1 MKNNKLVPIIIT
13 SVNTIICT
21 LLLIFFTPS
30 HVPLISGLHDEI
42 IMIGSKWWL
51 LLGIIIPIAFTTLAL
66 VLKNQYA
73 KFIFTELLIFLV
85 FDNML
90 AYSFFCVASSFEIG
104 MLSEVTYSVAIF
116 LPLALGC
123 FVYGAMIKNLPYN
136 SKLGLKSKR
145 TTTTEFIWT
154 QSHISG
160 SYYYRLAGMILFIV
174 SLIFTFIHLPL
185 VELIIFIIG
194 IIIPRI
200 VVEVNAK
207 QMTKKYK
214 DIKAK
219 HEHLKNK
226 KG

>member
-1 MKNNKLVPIIIT
+1 MKNNKYVPIIIT
-13 SVNTIICT
+13 SINTILCT
-21 LLLIFFTPS
+21 ILLIFFTPNRI
-30 HVPLISGLHDEI
+30 PLISGLHDEI
-42 IMIGSKWWL
+42 IVIGSKWWL
-51 LLGIIIPIAFTTLAL
+51 LLGIIIPIVYTTFAL
-66 VLKNQYA
+66 ILKNQYA

-90 AYSFFCVASSFEIG
+90 AYSFFCVITSYEIG
-104 MLSEVTYSVAIF
+104 MLTEVTYSVAIF

-160 SYYYRLAGMILFIV
+160 SYYFRLTGMILFII
-174 SLIFTFIHLPL
+174 SIIFSFIHTPL
-185 VELIIFIIG
+185 IELIIFIIG

-207 QMTKKYK
+207 KMANKYH

-219 HEHLKNK
+219 HEHLTNK